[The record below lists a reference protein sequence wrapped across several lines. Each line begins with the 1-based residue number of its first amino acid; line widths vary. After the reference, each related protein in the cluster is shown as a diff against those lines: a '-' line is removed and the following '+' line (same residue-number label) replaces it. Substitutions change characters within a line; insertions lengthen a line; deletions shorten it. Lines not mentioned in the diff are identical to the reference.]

1 MIARDRDQLAD
12 FLQSRLTGEYAT
24 GAARQ
29 PSGGNAIPVKTY
41 LVESDRV
48 INNTDSDDETS
59 SEPALRKL
67 LAEPILQLRYPARIH
82 PSGDRRIFTIEGP
95 YRGRTPVFLYADCT
109 DPRFWLIH
117 TLARS
122 ETADWIIGRLTGAGT
137 GLARVVLPGQL
148 LERLAELGSLQGL
161 ITAHDRRM
169 LTHDGTGP
177 GGTDFMSMQM
187 WGAQSRRVLSL
198 LRSDSSLSECLSLSR
213 VHVRYSPDEENREAF
228 CVDDIHCDGRLEARG
243 TSFAAHLRL
252 VDILR
257 HSYQQH
263 IETIESRYRVHT
275 DDEPDT
281 DHEPG
286 TLLGGCLAIR
296 PSRPFGDAADLCRR
310 ILCTSP
316 PFRYWGVPA
325 FSSPAFT
332 RVSVMDLNLGS
343 LFGLELTSEFIR
355 VFLPAGASGSTVIRF
370 FTNLQRHFD
379 SRVRL
384 LGQDEQDVF
393 EFQA

>member
-24 GAARQ
+24 GTAGQ

-41 LVESDRV
+41 LVESDCA
-48 INNTDSDDETS
+48 INADADEEIS
-59 SEPALRKL
+59 FEPALREP

-82 PSGDRRIFTIEGP
+82 PSGDYGLFTIEGP
-95 YRGRTPVFLYADCT
+95 YRGKAPVFLYADCT
-109 DPRFWLIH
+109 NPRFWLIH
-117 TLARS
+117 TLTNS

-137 GLARVVLPGQL
+137 RLARVALPGQL

-161 ITAHDRRM
+161 ITAYDRRM

-177 GGTDFMSMQM
+177 GGTDFMSVQM

-213 VHVRYSPDEENREAF
+213 VHVRYWPDEERRDAF
-228 CVDDIHCDGRLEARG
+228 CLDDIHCDGRLEARG
-243 TSFAAHLRL
+243 TSFAAHLHL
-252 VDILR
+252 VDTLR
-257 HSYQQH
+257 YSYQQH
-263 IETIESRYRVHT
+263 VETIESRYRVHT
-275 DDEPDT
+275 DSG
-281 DHEPG
+281 PG
-286 TLLGGCLAIR
+286 TLFGGCLAIQ
-296 PSRPFGDAADLCRR
+296 PSRPLGDAADLCKR
-310 ILCTSP
+310 ILTTSP
-316 PFRYWGVPA
+316 PLRYWGVPA

-332 RVSVMDLNLGS
+332 RVSVLDLNLGR
-343 LFGLELTSEFIR
+343 LFGLEITSDFIR
-355 VFLPAGASGSTVIRF
+355 VFLPAGASGSTVVRF

-384 LGQDEQDVF
+384 LGQDGQDVF
-393 EFQA
+393 ELQA